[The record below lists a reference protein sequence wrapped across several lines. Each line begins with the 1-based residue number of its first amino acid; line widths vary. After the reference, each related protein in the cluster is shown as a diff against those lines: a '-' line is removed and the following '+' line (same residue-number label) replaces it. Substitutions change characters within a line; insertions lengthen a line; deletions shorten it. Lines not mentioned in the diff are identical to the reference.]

1 MGGYFL
7 FLAYII
13 RLFLL
18 IYSCL
23 DGFWGKN
30 GVCVG
35 ENGYF
40 WVFKFGLMGG
50 MNDMWRMPDDAFE
63 LLDEKAVEFIFSQ
76 GEKMLDEECKVSSST
91 TNRCYALASIIVAVC
106 PLLVSS
112 ALSIHNGAYT
122 ILVGLLFLLLMAAC
136 LILVSIMKPRY
147 GYGIGKD
154 PKTMAELPV
163 MRHYKETGS
172 KFYPYYFLTEIQMR
186 IEETEKDNVRRNRLF
201 SIALYIVVL
210 SICLFVPSALFF
222 I

>member
-1 MGGYFL
+1 MYV
-7 FLAYII
+7 
-13 RLFLL
+13 
-18 IYSCL
+18 
-23 DGFWGKN
+23 
-30 GVCVG
+30 GV
-35 ENGYF
+35 NGYF
-40 WVFKFGLMGG
+40 WAFNRCYMVG
-50 MNDMWRMPDDAFE
+50 MHDDLWRMPDDAFE
-63 LLDEKAVEFIFSQ
+63 LLDDKAVAFIFSQ
-76 GEKMLDEECKVSSST
+76 GEKMLDEECKVSNST

-112 ALSIHNGAYT
+112 ALSIHNNAYT

-136 LILVSIMKPRY
+136 WILVSIMKPRY

-163 MRHYKETGS
+163 MRHYKETGFR
-172 KFYPYYFLTEIQMR
+172 FYPYYFLTEIQMR
-186 IEETEKDNVRRNRLF
+186 IEETEKDNVRRNKLF